1 MSLEILPPE
10 LTESSDDTSKKSN
23 GKFDSKEFFPS
34 SLADGQSE
42 LFRPAGVFSTD
53 NAGLYYRWPQ
63 EQMVNG
69 QLSFAG
75 FGYQQSWPGD
85 PAPDAAREV
94 EWSNPARPKIEGS
107 FVRPKRAL
115 VWTMISQERNRVE
128 LCIFE
133 QRSIKD
139 GIVSIIGEA
148 EDYTFAENGL
158 ANFLI
163 KITRKGTGLE
173 TSYSVLPKLQKPTA
187 AEVALFTEVADT
199 AKVSKLLMGQ
209 HPMFA
214 PKAEFVSAAA
224 GGGDAEF

>member
-1 MSLEILPPE
+1 MSLKILPPE
-10 LTESSDDTSKKSN
+10 LLETSGDTSKKSN
-23 GKFDSKEFFPS
+23 GKFDSHEFFPS

-53 NAGLYYRWPQ
+53 NAALYYRWPQ

-75 FGYQQSWPGD
+75 FGYQQDWPGD

-94 EWSNPARPKIEGS
+94 DWSNPARPKIEGS

-128 LCIFE
+128 LLILE

-139 GIVSIIGEA
+139 ALVDIIGESD
-148 EDYTFAENGL
+148 DYTFADNGL
-158 ANFLI
+158 ANFMI
-163 KITRKGTGLE
+163 KITRKGTGLD
-173 TSYSVLPKLQKPTA
+173 TSYSVLPKLQKPSK
-187 AEVALFTEVADT
+187 AEVAMFEEVANT
-199 AKVSKLLMGQ
+199 AKVSKLLQGQ

-214 PKAEFVSAAA
+214 PKAEFSSATAV
-224 GGGDAEF
+224 AEDSEF

>member
-10 LTESSDDTSKKSN
+10 LLANSEDTSKKSD

-53 NAGLYYRWPQ
+53 GAGLYYRWPQ

-94 EWSNPARPKIEGS
+94 DWSNPARPKIEGS
-107 FVRPKRAL
+107 YVRPKRAL
-115 VWTMISQERNRVE
+115 VWTMVSQERNRVE

-139 GIVSIIGEA
+139 AIVEIIGEA
-148 EDYTFAENGL
+148 DDYTFAENGL

-163 KITRKGTGLE
+163 KITRKGTGLD
-173 TSYSVLPKLQKPTA
+173 TSYSVLPKLQKPSKTEVDLY
-187 AEVALFTEVADT
+187 AEVVDS
-199 AKVSKLLMGQ
+199 AKVSKLLVGQ

-214 PKAEFVSAAA
+214 PKAEFVSS
-224 GGGDAEF
+224 GTEEEGEF